1 MHPFVV
7 NAAAAF
13 SLFAIPVA
21 GYAQAAEMSLV
32 GTLFPPVIHKTFR
45 IEMFRRGLQDLGYV
59 EGKNYVL
66 ESRLTGKQDFYRPD
80 LAKELV
86 SLDVDVIVTSEV
98 AGGRAARKATETIP
112 IVVLNCDPYH
122 LLVETLARPGGNVT
136 GQTCMTSE
144 TTPKKLEFFKMAI
157 PHLARVA
164 YLYNPKQPGPTLGLR
179 LAETAGRSLGF
190 TVHPVEVSDAGDFK
204 QAFATIT
211 SEQVDGIFV
220 YHDFVTAG
228 QRPRIIEFAA
238 QSKLPAMYGFGSW
251 TRAGGLM
258 SYGTNLAAMY
268 RRAGRQVAKI
278 LGGESPAN
286 MPVEQ
291 PTTFEFIVNLKTA
304 KALGITIPQSVLL
317 RVDEVI
323 E

>member
-1 MHPFVV
+1 MRPLIVIV
-7 NAAAAF
+7 TVAI
-13 SLFAIPVA
+13 SLLVIPVA
-21 GYAQAAEMSLV
+21 GDAYAADMHRV

-45 IEMFRRGLQDLGYV
+45 IEVFQQGLRDLGYV
-59 EGKNYVL
+59 EGENYVL
-66 ESRLTGKQDFYRPD
+66 ESRLTGKQDFYRPG

-86 SLDVDVIVTSEV
+86 SSGVDVIVTSEI
-98 AGGRAARKATETIP
+98 AGGRAAKEATETIP
-112 IVVLNCDPYH
+112 IVVLNCDPYDV
-122 LLVETLARPGGNVT
+122 LVETLARPGGNVT

-204 QAFATIT
+204 QAFAKIT

-278 LGGESPAN
+278 LGGETPAN

-304 KALGITIPQSVLL
+304 KALGITSPQSALI